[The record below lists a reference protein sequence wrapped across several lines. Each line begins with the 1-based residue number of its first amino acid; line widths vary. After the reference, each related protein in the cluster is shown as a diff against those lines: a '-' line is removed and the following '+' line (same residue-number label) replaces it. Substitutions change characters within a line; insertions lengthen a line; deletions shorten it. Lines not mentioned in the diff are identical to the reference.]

1 MKENEEGALYIYR
14 KEKRVEDEA
23 MPLSETGPTEGRHVF
38 WALNASRDEELTDDF
53 PASLDPKK

>member
-1 MKENEEGALYIYR
+1 M
-14 KEKRVEDEA
+14 EDEA
-23 MPLSETGPTEGRHVF
+23 TPSSETGSMEGRHVF

>member
-1 MKENEEGALYIYR
+1 MRKEHYIYR

-23 MPLSETGPTEGRHVF
+23 TPPSETGSMEGRHVF
-38 WALNASRDEELTDDF
+38 WALNASQDEELTDDF

>member
-14 KEKRVEDEA
+14 KEKCAEDEA
-23 MPLSETGPTEGRHVF
+23 TLLSETGPTDGRYVF
-38 WALNASRDEELTDDF
+38 WALNASRDEELTNDF